1 MKLSWDNEISQEFC
15 VRWVKWKSQLP
26 NLEKFFMEQCLKP
39 NNFGM
44 VISGQ
49 IHSFSDVSSTGY
61 GQVTRLR
68 VKNER

>member
-1 MKLSWDNEISQEFC
+1 
-15 VRWVKWKSQLP
+15 
-26 NLEKFFMEQCLKP
+26 MEQCLKLK
-39 NNFGM
+39 NFGM